1 MESASILTPI
11 STLTA
16 CLTGIVYYTSVE
28 EIKIAS
34 VMEDKAIY
42 CGECEKFLYEDI
54 EGYGFCGKTNEEYR
68 CSDKCHLTYG
78 KP

>member
-1 MESASILTPI
+1 MSASILTQI

-16 CLTGIVYYTSVE
+16 YLTGIATCTVAE

-34 VMEDKAIY
+34 VMEDKVIY
-42 CGECEKFLYEDI
+42 CGECEKFLYEDTD
-54 EGYGFCGKTNEEYR
+54 GFGVCGKTNEK
-68 CSDKCHLTYG
+68 CHCGDKCHLING